1 MLAGVGIAES
11 FVNTTDC
18 RQGGRILIAALRKK
32 AIVGSRSL
40 NRNRRIA
47 STPRRKT
54 ARPRNR
60 DQEPES

>member
-40 NRNRRIA
+40 NSNRRIA
-47 STPRRKT
+47 STPPKNSS
-54 ARPRNR
+54 P
-60 DQEPES
+60 SKS